1 LRFTSIPPALP
12 LPPASTPWREA
23 NAILARIALP
33 AIPAARFPVGSFPAR
48 GNGLADDT
56 KALQDAIDACH
67 AAGGGRVVVPAGVF
81 RTGALRLR
89 SRVELHLAKGATLRF
104 SDDPDRFPPVSTRY
118 EGLECVNR
126 SPMVYARD
134 ATDVAITGEGTLD
147 GSLAAA
153 WNRGDDR
160 AGILES
166 QLARGIPPERRLVA
180 GRLRTSMIQTVGCAR
195 VLIQGVTL
203 SGAQFW
209 QLHPILSVDVT
220 IDGVTTKDSGANS
233 DGCDPE
239 SCDRVVIRGC
249 SFGSGDDNIALKS
262 GRDEDGRRLAVPCR
276 NVVIVGCQ
284 AEGRFGFITCGSEQS
299 GGIENVY
306 AFGNRTYGRG
316 VGNAVWVKSNSRRG
330 GYTRNLNVSGFRGH
344 VRKAAV
350 AITMKYDGQSGSFP
364 PAFEGIHLADFAVD
378 GAVSVLDAEGL
389 PESRIRGL
397 TLSDSTFTDVTAE
410 DDVRHAE
417 VMRRD
422 VSVNGRPVR

>member
-1 LRFTSIPPALP
+1 
-12 LPPASTPWREA
+12 
-23 NAILARIALP
+23 
-33 AIPAARFPVGSFPAR
+33 
-48 GNGLADDT
+48 
-56 KALQDAIDACH
+56 
-67 AAGGGRVVVPAGVF
+67 
-81 RTGALRLR
+81 
-89 SRVELHLAKGATLRF
+89 
-104 SDDPDRFPPVSTRY
+104 
-118 EGLECVNR
+118 
-126 SPMVYARD
+126 MVYARD

-262 GRDEDGRRLAVPCR
+262 GRDEDGRRLAMPCR